1 MAKLSSKKRKRMSA
15 KSFALPSKRY
25 PIPDKT
31 HARNALA
38 RVSAHGTPTEKARV
52 RRAIARKY
60 PSIGRARRRKKG
72 GK

>member
-1 MAKLSSKKRKRMSA
+1 MAKLSGKQRKRMSA
-15 KSFALPSKRY
+15 KSFALPGKRY
-25 PIPDKT
+25 PIPDKP

-52 RRAIARKY
+52 RKAVARKF
-60 PSIGRARRRKKG
+60 PSIGKTRRRKKG